1 MILRSA
7 RRVATTET
15 MQLPASRHLATETAV
30 ARAPVRKAKE
40 KAQNSKN

>member
-7 RRVATTET
+7 RRVVTTET
-15 MQLPASRHLATETAV
+15 MQLPAFRYLATETAV
-30 ARAPVRKAKE
+30 ARAPMRKRKE